1 MGFTMEEEGSCIAV
15 IYEFKK
21 NNLDILFI
29 IRYSLKLWEK
39 RKLHSEDFFHRG
51 IGKSMPYL

>member
-1 MGFTMEEEGSCIAV
+1 MEEEGSCIAV

-21 NNLDILFI
+21 KNLDILFI